1 MGKTVAADRCLDMRG
16 RGCWGGSR
24 LRLRLRGKGMLEVG
38 GWRQLGEG
46 SELEVL
52 GSELGMRND
61 ELGMGGWGQ
70 SSK

>member
-1 MGKTVAADRCLDMRG
+1 MPRDENEGLLG
-16 RGCWGGSR
+16 RLKVEVKVEREGN
-24 LRLRLRGKGMLEVG
+24 VG

-70 SSK
+70 SGK